1 MLKHFAGNEQETHRS
16 IGGDL
21 SWMTEQSLRE
31 IYLKSFEIAVK
42 TGETRGVMSSFNR
55 IGARWTGGDYRL
67 ITEILRNEWGFKGTV
82 ICDFN
87 TIPQY
92 MVPKQMFYAG
102 GDLDLATLATSM
114 WTDADT
120 SENGD
125 AIVLRNA
132 TKNILYSFVNSNAM
146 NAEVVG
152 YNPPLWHGY
161 LNYINIGLCALV
173 AVWLLLAIWRTVAYN
188 KKQKAKFAN
197 K

>member
-1 MLKHFAGNEQETHRS
+1 
-16 IGGDL
+16 
-21 SWMTEQSLRE
+21 MTEQSLRE
-31 IYLKSFEIAVK
+31 IYLKSFELAVK
-42 TGETRGVMSSFNR
+42 QGETRGVMSSFNR

-92 MVPKQMFYAG
+92 MVPRQMFYAG
-102 GDLDLATLATSM
+102 GDLDLATLTTSM

-152 YNPPLWHGY
+152 YNPPLWH
-161 LNYINIGLCALV
+161 NYRNYVNIGV
-173 AVWLLLAIWRTVAYN
+173 AAIVVIWGVLAFVRRARYN
-188 KKQKAKFAN
+188 KKQRAA
-197 K
+197 